1 YSVRAQEISQMLHHR
16 PTTPKDTFLTHIE
29 YAAKFPMLE
38 EQLNLAS
45 SEMSVITYFCLD
57 VIALVTVIALA
68 ALYVL
73 WKIALTGIAFVRNIR
88 KSKTKNE

>member
-1 YSVRAQEISQMLHHR
+1 MLHHR

-38 EQLNLAS
+38 DQLDLAS
-45 SEMSVITYFCLD
+45 SDMDVITYFCLD

-73 WKIALTGIAFVRNIR
+73 WNVALTGVAFLRNIR
-88 KSKTKNE
+88 KSKTKKE